1 MPALNREK
9 IIERLN
15 FGDLYVAPIFEPD
28 RQIGPV
34 SIDLRLGT
42 VALTARARG
51 LSHVDPR
58 VFQTLADSR
67 EHAFEEAKQQKL
79 DRYDIPFNNPL
90 LVHPGQLTLVPTL
103 EWIETPVDLLGY
115 VTARSSWAREGL
127 SIATATLI
135 NPGYRGLITL
145 ELANLGQIPIK
156 LYPGMRIAQIAFH
169 RIEVGDNTKRPAK
182 SQFDLAFEPK
192 SGKFWEGD
200 EKFIPPIEQTRYPRS
215 S

>member
-1 MPALNREK
+1 MPALNRET
-9 IIERLN
+9 IISRMDS
-15 FGDLYVAPIFEPD
+15 GDLYVAPIFD
-28 RQIGPV
+28 AGQQIGPA

-51 LSHVDPR
+51 MSHVDPR
-58 VFQTLADSR
+58 VFQALANSK

-79 DRYDIPFNNPL
+79 DRHDIPFNNPL

-103 EWIETPVDLLGY
+103 EWVETPIDLLGY

-135 NPGYRGLITL
+135 NPCYRGLITL

-156 LYPGMRIAQIAFH
+156 LFPGMRIAQIAFH
-169 RIEVGDNTKRPAK
+169 KIEVEQNAKRPAK
-182 SQFDLAFEPK
+182 SQFDLAFEPE
-192 SGKFWEGD
+192 SGKFWKGD
-200 EKFIPPIEQTRYPRS
+200 EKFIPLIDQSRHPSP
-215 S
+215 